1 LLWDGTGWKR
11 SDGPMVTRQ
20 KSGKIRKETGSG
32 REGSPVVG
40 LTGGIASG
48 KTTIARMLGEL
59 GATVIDADA
68 IARQVLQSP
77 AVRDKI
83 LTHWGTSVFD
93 ATGCPDRVRIA
104 DFVFEN
110 PEKLRMLN
118 KWVHPPTLAA
128 MRACLAEAQGDHR
141 IPLIVVDAPLLLEA
155 DLDRWCDAVVFVD
168 AEKSCRAVRAQAE
181 RQWSEREL
189 ERREAQQEQLCKK
202 RRRADF
208 MLENNHSLQLLRGR
222 VAELFHALTQ
232 SSRSKE

>member
-1 LLWDGTGWKR
+1 
-11 SDGPMVTRQ
+11 
-20 KSGKIRKETGSG
+20 
-32 REGSPVVG
+32 
-40 LTGGIASG
+40 
-48 KTTIARMLGEL
+48 MLGEL

-83 LTHWGTSVFD
+83 LTHWGTAVLD

-104 DFVFEN
+104 DFVFDN
-110 PEKLRMLN
+110 PEKLRVLN

-128 MRACLAEAQGDHR
+128 MRACLTEAQGDHR

-155 DLDRWCDAVVFVD
+155 DLDGWCDAVVFVD
-168 AEKSCRAVRAQAE
+168 AEKSRRAVRAQAE

-189 ERREAQQEQLCKK
+189 ERREAQQAQLCKK

-208 MLENNHSLQLLRGR
+208 MLENNHSLQLLRGK

-232 SSRSKE
+232 SPRSKE